1 MTLNTSLSIKS
12 LRGKKLKTQQ
22 EIADKIGVSRQTY
35 NGYETNILKCDLETV
50 FRILEALD
58 CNKTEIK
65 DFFFAL
71 EQDIMSYLN
80 HD

>member
-58 CNKTEIK
+58 CNKNEIK

>member
-58 CNKTEIK
+58 CNKAEIK

-80 HD
+80 YD

>member
-12 LRGKKLKTQQ
+12 LRCKKLKSQQ
-22 EIADKIGVSRQTY
+22 EIADKIGVCRQTY
-35 NGYETNILKCDLETV
+35 NAYENNILNCDLETV
-50 FRILEALD
+50 LRILEVLE

-71 EQDIMSYLN
+71 EQDILSYLKL
-80 HD
+80 